1 MRVSRDEVRRIANLG
16 HLAFDDAGL
25 DRMAEELT
33 KILSYI
39 DQLSEVDVRGFEE
52 HASGATPMRDDTP
65 HQSID
70 RDAVARNAP
79 AWSEDHFVVPAVIG
93 NRARSRAAVSAAGPA
108 ASPPPLD
115 ALNAFLH
122 LNDHP
127 STGHPIA
134 VKDNIVTTD
143 MPTTCGSR
151 ILSNF
156 VSPFDATAVAR
167 LRAAGHSI
175 VGKTNLDEFAM
186 GSSTEHSAFGPTRN
200 PWDPTRVAGGSSGG
214 SAAAVAAGMVPA
226 ALGSETGGSVRQ
238 PAAFCGVV
246 GLKPT
251 YGRVS
256 RWGLVAFASGLDQI
270 GIVTKTV
277 RESAELLGVIA
288 GADAHDS
295 TSSPQPVDDYAVDL
309 GAGVR
314 GLRFGV
320 VREAVDKLE
329 GEVRANFEEALNVL
343 RGGGAIV
350 EKASVPTI
358 SYAIAI
364 YYIVANAE
372 ASANLARFDGVR
384 YGHRSASAAT
394 LDDLYFNSRG
404 EGFGAEVKRRIMLG
418 TFALSSGYYDAYYGR
433 AQSVRAKMR
442 HDFGE
447 AFRSFD
453 YLVTPTTPEP
463 AFPIGAKTSDP
474 LAMYLSDVFTAPA
487 NLVGIPAI
495 AVPSGFSREGLPLSL
510 QIMGPHF
517 SERALFR
524 AAGFFENETG
534 WGRRNPPR

>member
-1 MRVSRDEVRRIANLG
+1 MSDLLDLPWHEARQQASARELVDAS
-16 HLAFDDAGL
+16 LAAIRN
-25 DRMAEELT
+25 DR
-33 KILSYI
+33 
-39 DQLSEVDVRGFEE
+39 
-52 HASGATPMRDDTP
+52 
-65 HQSID
+65 
-70 RDAVARNAP
+70 
-79 AWSEDHFVVPAVIG
+79 
-93 NRARSRAAVSAAGPA
+93 
-108 ASPPPLD
+108 
-115 ALNAFLH
+115 LNAFLRVA
-122 LNDHP
+122 D
-127 STGHPIA
+127 SAAEGQPIA

-143 MPTTCGSR
+143 MPTTCASR

-167 LRAAGHSI
+167 LRAAGASI

-200 PWDPTRVAGGSSGG
+200 PWDPSRVAGGSSGG
-214 SAAAVAAGMVPA
+214 SAAAVAARMVPA

-277 RESAELLGVIA
+277 RECAELLGTIA
-288 GADAHDS
+288 GVDAMDS
-295 TSSPQPVDDYAVDL
+295 TSSPRPVDDYAADL

-320 VREAVDKLE
+320 VREAVEKLE
-329 GEVRANFEEALNVL
+329 GEVRTNFDDALDVL

-350 EKASVPTI
+350 EEASVPTLR
-358 SYAIAI
+358 YAIAI
-364 YYIVANAE
+364 YSLVANAE

-384 YGHRSASAAT
+384 YGHRSAQSPT
-394 LDDLYFNSRG
+394 LDDLYFHSRG

-433 AQSVRAKMR
+433 AQSVRARMR

-447 AFRSFD
+447 AFRRFD

-463 AFPIGAKTSDP
+463 AFPIGAKTEDP
-474 LAMYLSDVFTAPA
+474 LSMYLSDVFTAPA

-495 AVPSGFSREGLPLSL
+495 AVPSGFSKEGLPLSL

-524 AAGFFENETG
+524 AAAFFEGETG
-534 WGRRNPPR
+534 WWGKKPET